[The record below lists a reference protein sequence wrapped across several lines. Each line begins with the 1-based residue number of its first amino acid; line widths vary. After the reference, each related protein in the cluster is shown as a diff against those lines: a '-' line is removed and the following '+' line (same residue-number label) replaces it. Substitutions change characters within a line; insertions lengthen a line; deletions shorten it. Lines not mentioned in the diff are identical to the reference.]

1 MTRDISNFISWFI
14 QQFINIGTQVINIL
28 DNIVIYG
35 GVTLLDFIIAI
46 TILGM
51 FLSII
56 LAIPQNAMHKVERI
70 GRERK
75 KKKENDKEWRTKSR
89 IWTI

>member
-1 MTRDISNFISWFI
+1 MNVNVARFLEWFI

-28 DNIVIYG
+28 DSIIIYG
-35 GVTLLDFIIAI
+35 NVSLLDFIIAI

-51 FLSII
+51 FLSLI
-56 LAIPQNAMHKVERI
+56 LTIPQNAMHKVEKE

-75 KKKENDKEWRTKSR
+75 KKEKNDKE
-89 IWTI
+89 